1 MDTKY
6 LYKRNNVWWVK
17 LAVPSALRSELGY
30 DLRKSTGQ
38 TDVEKAISARE
49 NIIAELKKKFDS
61 NSGKAEMINEDL
73 ANKVT

>member
-17 LAVPSALRSELGY
+17 LAVPSALRSKLGY

-38 TDVEKAISARE
+38 SDVEKAVSKHPNISKYLE
-49 NIIAELKKKFDS
+49 GNEIKKVIFIKD
-61 NSGKAEMINEDL
+61 KLINFV
-73 ANKVT
+73 NG